1 MRKVFFACLALAAG
15 IGLQTVPAL
24 AQQSDKELRDQRNAA
39 QKERR
44 EQKRDRDQAL
54 NDARRDFQEQ
64 ARAVEQDYREKLRQ
78 VDVEFELRRVQLQAE
93 HDANVAKAE
102 TEFQK
107 RLSESLMSANA
118 EPAEARMAKLESA
131 MKSMSEEMFRIRKQA
146 AERVHKERLAV
157 ERRKHALLKQQDEA
171 LLAKAEAM
179 GLVRDPE
186 PILAKPIG
194 GELTRDEQRWNEGE
208 RKHVASVGDRN
219 RKSLA
224 KYRNGDKLR
233 AFDLASQEEDFAI
246 DWEEKAEL
254 QALQSERMLFS
265 TMMMGGQADAQALS
279 ARMAELGEKEK
290 LVKIG
295 YDQRRKEKAIER
307 REARKKLAE
316 E

>member
-1 MRKVFFACLALAAG
+1 MKHAFFACLALAAG
-15 IGLQTVPAL
+15 IGLQPVSAH
-24 AQQSDKELRDQRNAA
+24 AQQPDKELRDQRNAA

-102 TEFQK
+102 AEFQK
-107 RLSESLMSANA
+107 RLSDSLMSTSA
-118 EPAEARMAKLESA
+118 EPAEARMAKMESA
-131 MKSMSEEMFRIRKQA
+131 MKSLSAEMFRIRKQA
-146 AERVHKERLAV
+146 AGKVHQERLAV
-157 ERRKHALLKQQDEA
+157 ERRKHALLKEQDQA
-171 LLAKAEAM
+171 LLAKAESM
-179 GLVRDPE
+179 GLARDPE

-194 GELTRDEQRWNEGE
+194 GELTRDEQRWNDGE

-233 AFDLASQEEDFAI
+233 AFDLANMEEDFAI
-246 DWEEKAEL
+246 DWEERAEL
-254 QALQSERMLFS
+254 QALQSERTLFS
-265 TMMMGGQADAQALS
+265 TMMMGGQADLQALT
-279 ARMAELGEKEK
+279 ARAAELGEKEK
-290 LVKIG
+290 LVKIE
-295 YDQRRKEKAIER
+295 YDKRRKEKAIER
-307 REARKKLAE
+307 REARRKLAE